1 METNNCVN
9 IIIDYIKNND
19 ELSNYLSSKCS
30 FDVEEYNQLLDDLSY
45 LIEYSHS
52 NYEINPFACDGSGGI
67 YALLDGKFVGYIDSE
82 GQAGI
87 VANNI
92 NDFFSIILNCGCI
105 DDWAKFGWLESQ
117 TDFLEHYQKCELPFI
132 KEFSEKFGFES
143 DSLKIYEMFRDAVFK
158 EPRLIIKS
166 TSEDYVDYQQ
176 FFEM

>member
-45 LIEYSHS
+45 LMEYSHS

-67 YALLDGKFVGYIDSE
+67 YALLDGEFVGYIDSE

-92 NDFFSIILNCGCI
+92 NDFFSIILNIIQGI
-105 DDWAKFGWLESQ
+105 HTKM
-117 TDFLEHYQKCELPFI
+117 H
-132 KEFSEKFGFES
+132 
-143 DSLKIYEMFRDAVFK
+143 IY
-158 EPRLIIKS
+158 
-166 TSEDYVDYQQ
+166 
-176 FFEM
+176 